1 MLRPASG
8 SSAIT
13 AETATCCHFDQR
25 EKSCSSL
32 RDSSLSFGMIVE
44 ARAAMAMGWYL
55 HIDMDAFFA
64 SVEQV
69 LDPSMR
75 GKPVIVGGRNGRGV
89 VTSASYE
96 ARKFGV
102 HSAMPG
108 FQAKKL
114 CPDGIFVPNRRR
126 VYSEFSHKVFAILEQ
141 YSPEVHALSIDE
153 GLVDLTGTDR
163 LLGPPLKTA
172 DAIIRRIETDLG
184 LPSSA
189 GLSSSRVTAKIA
201 ATLAKPRGL
210 IYVPAGSEKDFLAP
224 LAVEM
229 IPGVG
234 PKTHK
239 ALNQRGIQTIKDLLA
254 RAELAERY

>member
-1 MLRPASG
+1 
-8 SSAIT
+8 
-13 AETATCCHFDQR
+13 
-25 EKSCSSL
+25 
-32 RDSSLSFGMIVE
+32 
-44 ARAAMAMGWYL
+44 
-55 HIDMDAFFA
+55 MDAFFA

-69 LDPSMR
+69 LDPGLK

-108 FQAKKL
+108 FQAKAL
-114 CPDGIFVPNRRR
+114 CPDGIFLPNRRR
-126 VYSEFSHKVFAILEQ
+126 VYAEFSDNVFAILGE
-141 YSPEVHALSIDE
+141 YSPDVHALSIDE
-153 GLVDLTGTDR
+153 GLVDLTGTER
-163 LLGPPLKTA
+163 LFGPPLKTA
-172 DAIIRRIETDLG
+172 DVIIRRIEIDLG

-189 GLSSSRVTAKIA
+189 GLSTSRVTAKIA
-201 ATLAKPRGL
+201 ATLAKPHGL
-210 IYVPAGSEKDFLAP
+210 IYVPAGSEQDFLAP

-239 ALNQRGIQTIKDLLA
+239 ALSQRGIRTIEDLLA
-254 RAELAERY
+254 RAELAERYLDLVASTEHRHHHGHSIGNETTLDQPVKEIAQME